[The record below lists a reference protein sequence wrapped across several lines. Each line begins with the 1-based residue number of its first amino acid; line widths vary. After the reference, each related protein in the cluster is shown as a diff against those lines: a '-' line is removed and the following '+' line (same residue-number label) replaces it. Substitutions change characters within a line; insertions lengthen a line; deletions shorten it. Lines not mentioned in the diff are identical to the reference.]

1 MDAGLIPDDIEG
13 LKAALIAAIAEAAVA
28 KAKASEDQALIV
40 HLKLEIES

>member
-28 KAKASEDQALIV
+28 KAKASEIRR
-40 HLKLEIES
+40 

>member
-28 KAKASEDQALIV
+28 RS
-40 HLKLEIES
+40 